1 MLRVDGKD
9 IFEILVLKLT
19 FQFDLVK
26 LTFYFSV
33 DVSDISTT
41 NCFCYVR
48 VESRGTIVINVKFPI

>member
-41 NCFCYVR
+41 NCYVR